1 MRMIMLM
8 TINLR
13 KIRMPKMHPKTTRKV
28 IWMTE
33 RLQSKKNKAQLKA
46 QI

>member
-1 MRMIMLM
+1 MRTIMLM

-33 RLQSKKNKAQLKA
+33 RLKNKQNKAELKA